1 MDNTEANKHD
11 CDQNAL
17 KHETDTRPPV
27 GKRGI
32 KSLQDI
38 SLADRK
44 GIARSAKHPKVG
56 RFFLLLARIQLNDA
70 TLQTNGDGMGPI
82 VGTELRQNI
91 SNAALDGRFADRK
104 LIGNLFISIASC
116 NQL

>member
-1 MDNTEANKHD
+1 MDNTEANEHD

-17 KHETDTRPPV
+17 KQETDTWPAV
-27 GKRGI
+27 SKRGI

-38 SLADRK
+38 SPADRK
-44 GIARSAKHPKVG
+44 GIAKIAKHLKVG
-56 RFFLLLARIQLNDA
+56 RFCLLLARIQLDDA
-70 TLQTNGDGMGPI
+70 ALQTNGDGVGPI

-104 LIGNLFISIASC
+104 LIGNLFISIASR